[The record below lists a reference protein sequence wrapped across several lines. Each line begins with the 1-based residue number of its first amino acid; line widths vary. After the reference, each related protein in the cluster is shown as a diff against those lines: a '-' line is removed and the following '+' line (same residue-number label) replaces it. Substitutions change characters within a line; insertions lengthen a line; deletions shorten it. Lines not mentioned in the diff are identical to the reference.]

1 MSAPRQRL
9 FQQTITRSFHATP
22 RVSKKFGVTQEDH
35 MARAIRKV
43 RLMKPKVVVEVMNA
57 CHVSIASKLLPLN
70 IQRVPIWIRVLTHS
84 KLLSDAALSYQMRK
98 ASRLYPHIGNYDI
111 SSKSSRIVENG
122 NDDRVVPVVAMDLAD
137 HENIEQEELQNFL
150 HVLLGARKKPYEGD
164 LTQKATIMVC
174 GLPNAGKSTLIHIL
188 TRPQT
193 LRVKKNKMDMYIPPP
208 ISATPGWTL
217 GVERYV
223 VLERNL
229 PLWDV
234 PGLRPRA
241 EVLDLAEYTQLL
253 VSGAMQVVPGV
264 LDESEPLRRAIVN
277 VLWKGLCRHAIV
289 SGAAMPPQWAH
300 PDALLAEHQE
310 KFLDETQ
317 QQESPANVVHHLM
330 EYCRNGEYG
339 GMVLEEGYPTPLS
352 RDETAAANRA
362 RATFQPNRDTP
373 VVAMNEAAM
382 ELRDIGDGVDARL
395 VKEREL
401 LVYRHAQNSKLAETK
416 AAANAAAE
424 DSLAPNTE
432 TRPDPSTP
440 NEQRVEPKES
450 QHHERPPRDADKT
463 EAPPSLVLHTTEHD
477 SPRSTPA
484 MNSSERSIVEDPK
497 KSQNNMDQDV
507 ILLPYYQQRKLRCMT
522 CAGFIK
528 SKENDHRKFFGV
540 PHDRVSRWTEKDI
553 RAFYSRAAEAFGVSL
568 HLRSRARLL
577 FKDSLACTLSKKVNR
592 KKGLV
597 YKRLGK
603 NLGGWP
609 VLNEDR
615 PRRFRNDQPIPFEI
629 VCTRR
634 SNAAC
639 SRRSTTTKEE

>member
-9 FQQTITRSFHATP
+9 FQQMITRSFHATP
-22 RVSKKFGVTQEDH
+22 RVSKKFDVTQEDH

-43 RLMKPKVVVEVMNA
+43 KSMKPKVVVEVMNA

-70 IQRVPIWIRVLTHS
+70 AQGVPIWIRVLTHS
-84 KLLSDAALSYQMRK
+84 KLLSDAALSYQMQK
-98 ASRLYPHIGNYDI
+98 ASRLYPHIGNYD
-111 SSKSSRIVENG
+111 SKSSRIVENG

-150 HVLLGARKKPYEGD
+150 HVLLGARKKPCEGD
-164 LTQKATIMVC
+164 LTKNATIMVC
-174 GLPNAGKSTLIHIL
+174 GLPNAGKSTLIHIS
-188 TRPQT
+188 TRPRT
-193 LRVKKNKMDMYIPPP
+193 LRVKKIKKKDMYIPPP

-223 VLERNL
+223 ALERKL

-241 EVLDLAEYTQLL
+241 EELDLAEYTQLL
-253 VSGAMQVVPGV
+253 VSGAMQALPGV

-277 VLWKGLCRHAIV
+277 VLWKGLCRHAVV

-300 PDALLAEHQE
+300 AEAWLAEHQE
-310 KFLDETQ
+310 KFFDETQ
-317 QQESPANVVHHLM
+317 QQESPASVVHHLM

-339 GMVLEEGYPTPLS
+339 GMVLEEGYQTPLP
-352 RDETAAANRA
+352 RDEAAAAIRA

-382 ELRDIGDGVDARL
+382 ELWDIGDGVDARL

-424 DSLAPNTE
+424 DSLAPSTE

-440 NEQRVEPKES
+440 KEQRVEPKES
-450 QHHERPPRDADKT
+450 QHHERLPRDADKT
-463 EAPPSLVLHTTEHD
+463 QDPPSAAMHTTEHD

-484 MNSSERSIVEDPK
+484 TNSSEPSTVEDLK
-497 KSQNNMDQDV
+497 KSQNNKDQDV
-507 ILLPYYQQRKLRCMT
+507 IILPWYQQRKLRCMT

-528 SKENDHRKFFGV
+528 SKQNDESKFFGV
-540 PHDRVSRWTEKDI
+540 PNNRVSRWTENDI

-568 HLRSRARLL
+568 HLHSRARLL
-577 FKDSLACTLSKKVNR
+577 FKDSLACTLGKKFNH
-592 KKGLV
+592 KKTQV
-597 YKRLGK
+597 YQKHGK

-615 PRRFRNDQPIPFEI
+615 PWRFRNDQPIPFKI
-629 VCTRR
+629 VCTWR
-634 SNAAC
+634 SHAAC
-639 SRRSTTTKEE
+639 SQRSTTTKEE